1 MGTPLGELDRAR
13 LRAIAASDRPLAPHE
28 CAERARRAAALIEPG
43 RLDRS
48 GPGEAVLLWR
58 DEHSEAW
65 LNLWWRP
72 RDTGYH
78 DHTGSCVGVH
88 VIEGR
93 AWNEPLTIGTPPE
106 ARAYGPGETFWFPGE
121 GIHRMDHQAGAVTIH
136 VYSPPIR
143 AIGHYDLHDGQLRR
157 SQGSPDQPSPPSA
170 ALYEALHPPADADPA
185 DHGVVARLWR
195 HCRCDRG
202 HTLFTARDRPRLKRR
217 ALPPIWSTSRSAQ
230 IKAVT
235 VPDLDVL
242 LSFERQYRL
251 VISLSCTARLGTG
264 DQDLPHVPVD

>member
-1 MGTPLGELDRAR
+1 MGAPPGEGQLDTAR

-28 CAERARRAAALIEPG
+28 CAERARLAAALIDPG

-65 LNLWWRP
+65 LNLWWQP

-78 DHTGSCVGVH
+78 DHTGSGVGVH

-93 AWNEPLTIGTPPE
+93 AWNEPLTIGGPPE
-106 ARAYGPGETFWFPGE
+106 AHEYGPGETFWFPGE
-121 GIHRMDHQAGAVTIH
+121 GIHRMDHQAGAITIH

-157 SQGSPDQPSPPSA
+157 TPGLPDEPSPPSGALYA
-170 ALYEALHPPADADPA
+170 ALHRPAG
-185 DHGVVARLWR
+185 HGV
-195 HCRCDRG
+195 G
-202 HTLFTARDRPRLKRR
+202 
-217 ALPPIWSTSRSAQ
+217 
-230 IKAVT
+230 
-235 VPDLDVL
+235 
-242 LSFERQYRL
+242 
-251 VISLSCTARLGTG
+251 
-264 DQDLPHVPVD
+264 

>member
-1 MGTPLGELDRAR
+1 MGMPWGELDSAR
-13 LRAIAASDRPLAPHE
+13 LRAIAASERPLAPHE
-28 CAERARRAAALIEPG
+28 CAERARLAAALIEPS

-65 LNLWWRP
+65 LNLWWQP

-93 AWNEPLTIGTPPE
+93 AWNEPLTVGEPPE
-106 ARAYGPGETFWFPGE
+106 AQEYGPGETFWFPGE
-121 GIHRMDHQAGAVTIH
+121 GIHRMDHQPGAVTIH

-157 SQGSPDQPSPPSA
+157 TQGLPDQPSPPSA
-170 ALYEALHPPADADPA
+170 ALYEALHPPTGAGPA
-185 DHGVVARLWR
+185 SNEVA
-195 HCRCDRG
+195 
-202 HTLFTARDRPRLKRR
+202 A
-217 ALPPIWSTSRSAQ
+217 S
-230 IKAVT
+230 
-235 VPDLDVL
+235 
-242 LSFERQYRL
+242 
-251 VISLSCTARLGTG
+251 
-264 DQDLPHVPVD
+264 